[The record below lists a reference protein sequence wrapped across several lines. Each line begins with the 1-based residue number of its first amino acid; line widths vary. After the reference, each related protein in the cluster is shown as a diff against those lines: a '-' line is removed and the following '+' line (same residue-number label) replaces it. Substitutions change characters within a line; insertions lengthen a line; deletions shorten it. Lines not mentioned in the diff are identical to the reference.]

1 MAVGAL
7 ISLGFAR
14 KRLQSAL
21 VGCGESPSKSII
33 YGGGW
38 RRFYLAVRCYRS
50 DPMPRLLYS
59 AIVTTNR
66 QGREGRF
73 HREFRAGEE
82 GWIRGPPVRDQYAG
96 DVSDILKFAF
106 LRALAGTDRTLGIAW
121 YYAPGDDGRTDGR
134 HLEWHDEMAWRLLDE
149 GLHAGLA
156 ALPERSIAALEQA
169 TIWPRGVLFH
179 REPMPSRLERN
190 AWGMHKRSALDGAN
204 IVFLDPDNGVG
215 AETEK
220 HATLTEIG
228 LLRKPGRAIVFVT
241 FPGRNLKHDALL
253 RQLHERLAVEVG
265 AENVIT
271 LRTNVSVP
279 RAAGSRS
286 YVQRQRW
293 FTVVDPDAELT
304 VRAQAF
310 AIALASVPRVRARLE
325 STG

>member
-1 MAVGAL
+1 
-7 ISLGFAR
+7 
-14 KRLQSAL
+14 
-21 VGCGESPSKSII
+21 
-33 YGGGW
+33 
-38 RRFYLAVRCYRS
+38 
-50 DPMPRLLYS
+50 MPHLLYS
-59 AIVTTNR
+59 AIVTANR

-73 HREFRAGEE
+73 HHEFRAGEE

-134 HLEWHDEMAWRLLDE
+134 HLEWRDEMAWRLLDE
-149 GLHAGLA
+149 ELHAGLA

-179 REPMPSRLERN
+179 REPMPSRLERS

-228 LLRKPGRAIVFVT
+228 LLRKPGRAIVFIT

-293 FTVVDPDAELT
+293 FTVVEPDAELT
-304 VRAQAF
+304 ARAQAF